1 MTDKEIIIK
10 NINSGMKCDK
20 NCISH
25 RLYTHNLCMT
35 CKAIKDSPYH
45 QEYLKNKT
53 DDEIAN
59 DIIQGIEEFENG

>member
-20 NCISH
+20 NCINH

-35 CKAIKDSPYH
+35 CKALKDSPYH
-45 QEYLKNKT
+45 QKYLKNKT

-59 DIIQGIEEFENG
+59 DIIQGNREI